1 MPTSIDPQPGEDEI
15 ECARCGAI
23 FFHQLTRCPNCG
35 VDLYDPEDEEDQRS
49 PPPAIRQDNNG
60 ILSTIGS
67 LFRRSSPH
75 EDQGKDFADAAQAQ
89 ANLYEQLLRRVG
101 GDYDVAGRL
110 IDFKARRLPDRNR
123 RTWLESAIRRW
134 DRDNS

>member
-23 FFHQLTRCPNCG
+23 FFHQLTRCPKCG
-35 VDLYDPEDEEDQRS
+35 VNLYDPEDEEGQRTS
-49 PPPAIRQDNNG
+49 PGATGSEKTG
-60 ILSTIGS
+60 ILGTIGS

-75 EDQGKDFADAAQAQ
+75 KDQGEDFAGAVQVQ

-101 GDYDVAGRL
+101 GDHDVAGRL
-110 IDFKARRLPDRNR
+110 IDFESRRLPDKNR
-123 RTWLESAIRRW
+123 RAWLESAIRRW